1 MLRTRAG
8 GCIIINM
15 NRNYEDTYHRLY
27 ERFSA
32 EKNPKRK
39 KRLEKALDVL
49 ANIQLL
55 FPDRDF

>member
-1 MLRTRAG
+1 MSK
-8 GCIIINM
+8 
-15 NRNYEDTYHRLY
+15 NYENTYHRLY

-32 EKNPKRK
+32 EKDPKRK

-55 FPDRDF
+55 FPDRNF

>member
-1 MLRTRAG
+1 MSK
-8 GCIIINM
+8 
-15 NRNYEDTYHRLY
+15 NYEDTYRRLY

-32 EKNPKRK
+32 EKDPKRK

-55 FPDRDF
+55 FPDRNF